1 MTKFEDIESICL
13 GLDVNYRTDE
23 NLLHK
28 INKIFDAKEFKN
40 EFSPLRPGIINNL
53 YDDNKN
59 FTFVKDDI
67 CTIINNVIKDTE
79 YKNILILC
87 RNNYEASDINQLLRK
102 EAIPSQVFGGK
113 GLYNTKEVVD
123 IYKIFYFIIY
133 GSKAMKSELE
143 KDNEFIKSFILFQK
157 EENLDIFFEQLR
169 GLFRLGT
176 IENILEFLYNETQI
190 EEYYQKLYG
199 VNNTQ
204 EYANLLKIKEIATKS
219 SKNETIQ
226 PIDFFRNLGIWID
239 SKKQE
244 ELAEVTCEENNKGLI
259 SIMTVHSAKG
269 LEAHTVIL
277 ANAAN
282 NLNKDGTIPIVITKY
297 DEENNKIK
305 LGLNFEKKDF
315 KELDLLE
322 YKELDFKEL
331 DTPDFKERI
340 DEEKRVFY
348 VALTRA
354 KHRLIIQDD
363 GTNTNSKDHYCWSKW
378 AKSSKTI

>member
-59 FTFVKDDI
+59 FTFTKDEI
-67 CTIINNVIKDTE
+67 CKIIKNVIKDTE

-87 RNNYEASDINQLLRK
+87 RKNYEVDKINQLLRK

-239 SKKQE
+239 SEKQE
-244 ELAEVTCEENNKGLI
+244 ELAEVICEENNKGLI

-305 LGLNFEKKDF
+305 LGLNFEDEDF
-315 KELDLLE
+315 EELDLLE
-322 YKELDFKEL
+322 YKELEFKEL
-331 DTPDFKERI
+331 DAPDFKERI